1 MRWHAPKR
9 DTLIQ
14 MFPQDFSAVF
24 ATSCSELTTACA
36 WCGQA
41 MEKQLWT
48 LRAAYHTQHKAGLST
63 APENNEHVTE
73 YVEHAERVLAEMR
86 RDEPDGVFR
95 LPKL

>member
-1 MRWHAPKR
+1 MLASRLAGQPAIRRAFGAYTRSAGTSAPAEA
-9 DTLIQ
+9 D
-14 MFPQDFSAVF
+14 PP
-24 ATSCSELTTACA
+24 TSMTSVTA
-36 WCGQA
+36 GG
-41 MEKQLWT
+41 E
-48 LRAAYHTQHKAGLST
+48 KAGLST

>member
-1 MRWHAPKR
+1 MRWYAPKR
-9 DTLIQ
+9 DTFDPDVAGGL
-14 MFPQDFSAVF
+14 FRLPLP
-24 ATSCSELTTACA
+24 CSELTTACA